1 MEPETSGD
9 ALRRLLAENLRLHQ
23 KVFELE
29 GKLRQFSEAADR
41 DSTRLLNIR
50 KLIQQKDQTLEQRA
64 AELEVKQAELQETV
78 RQLEKRN
85 EQLQLWMATLK
96 LYQDLFEQDP
106 EALLALNPEGK
117 ILLYNR
123 KAEEM
128 TGGKVREALYRPV
141 EEMDFGAFDPATPGL
156 VREALGEGR
165 PRERTA
171 TAGGRRIVTRVFPVG
186 GSGTGCRGV
195 LVRIGVAPER

>member
-1 MEPETSGD
+1 METESMGD
-9 ALRRLLAENLRLHQ
+9 ALRRLLAENLKLQQ

-29 GKLRQFSEAADR
+29 GKLRQYAEAADR
-41 DSTRLLNIR
+41 DSTRFLNIR

-64 AELEVKQAELQETV
+64 AELEVKQAQLEETV

-106 EALLALNPEGK
+106 EALLALNREGRV
-117 ILLYNR
+117 LLYNR

-128 TGGKVREALYRPV
+128 TGGKIREAIYRPI
-141 EEMDFGAFDPATPGL
+141 EEMDCGAFDPALPGL
-156 VREALGEGR
+156 VREVLSTGR
-165 PRERTA
+165 PCERIA
-171 TAGGRRIVTRVFPVG
+171 TAGGRRIVLRVLPVG
-186 GSGTGCRGV
+186 SGAAFRGV
-195 LVRIGVAPER
+195 LVRVDVAPAS